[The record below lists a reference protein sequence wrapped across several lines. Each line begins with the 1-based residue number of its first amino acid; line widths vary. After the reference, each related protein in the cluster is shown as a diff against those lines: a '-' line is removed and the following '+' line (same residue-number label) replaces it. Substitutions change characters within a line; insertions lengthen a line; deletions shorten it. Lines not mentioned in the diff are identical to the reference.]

1 MDDPDMSSVHHPF
14 GGHPSKAEKRVSIA
28 YSERCNMTCIFKK
41 FYNFLKF
48 NTTSQKAHGT
58 RKKA

>member
-1 MDDPDMSSVHHPF
+1 MSSVHHPF

-28 YSERCNMTCIFKK
+28 YSERCNTTYIFQK

-48 NTTSQKAHGT
+48 NATSQKAHGT